1 MHFDQQVDIGPDGL
15 TNLAHGGAGLGQLV
29 TIDVFAPGSREGVEL
44 QRVEAA
50 LVDKDRGF
58 LGNLIGRSSR
68 PAVCVNSN
76 SWPYGSANQVVNRL
90 FKCLAHDVPHGDF
103 DSTERTV
110 QVHCRPLGGE
120 ILMGHVHEMTDVKWI
135 AVDEVASELIDVSLD
150 LGIAI
155 GLRISL
161 APAGDPRVGRKLQ
174 KDEVFANTGIP
185 LYYFDIGDLQC
196 AYSIGNRIT
205 YVPPSGIILPL

>member
-1 MHFDQQVDIGPDGL
+1 
-15 TNLAHGGAGLGQLV
+15 
-29 TIDVFAPGSREGVEL
+29 
-44 QRVEAA
+44 
-50 LVDKDRGF
+50 
-58 LGNLIGRSSR
+58 
-68 PAVCVNSN
+68 
-76 SWPYGSANQVVNRL
+76 
-90 FKCLAHDVPHGDF
+90 
-103 DSTERTV
+103 
-110 QVHCRPLGGE
+110 
-120 ILMGHVHEMTDVKWI
+120 MGHVHEVTDVKWI
-135 AVDEVASELIDVSLD
+135 AVDEVAGELIDVSLD

-196 AYSIGNRIT
+196 AYSMGNRIT